1 MNAAG
6 SFHILSL
13 SSLLKGFTFLWTGK
27 FAAKQLLAKA
37 NACWIRG
44 SGAKR
49 LVTTCAEC
57 YSMLK
62 YEYPKVVGPWDG
74 LEVLHMSELIGQL
87 VGGGEGEVAR
97 PVAVQVTH
105 Q

>member
-1 MNAAG
+1 MRRGSFPWSRTRGAAAG
-6 SFHILSL
+6 TTPC
-13 SSLLKGFTFLWTGK
+13 GTGSRLRSRPSPRRT
-27 FAAKQLLAKA
+27 QP
-37 NACWIRG
+37 G
-44 SGAKR
+44 SRRAGGAKR

-87 VGGGEGEVAR
+87 VGEVKGKFTR
-97 PVAVQVTH
+97 PVAG
-105 Q
+105 